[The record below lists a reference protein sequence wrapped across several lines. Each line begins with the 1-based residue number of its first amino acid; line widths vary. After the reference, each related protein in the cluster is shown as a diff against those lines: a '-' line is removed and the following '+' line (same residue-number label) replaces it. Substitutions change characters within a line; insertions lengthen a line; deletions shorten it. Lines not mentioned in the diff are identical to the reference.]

1 VLEQRG
7 IEVET
12 GVLVTDAHPRRV
24 VLSTGA
30 VVETDSIVWSAGV
43 RPDDPEGM
51 PAVER
56 SRSGRIVVDE
66 LFRLPGHDGVFVI
79 GDLASAD
86 HEGAELP
93 MLSPPAMQ
101 AGRHVARAILASAA
115 GSGEAVGPF
124 RYRDKGTMA
133 TIGRNAAV
141 AELGRLRLKGFFA
154 WAAWLTV
161 HLYYI
166 IGFRNRA
173 AVLASW
179 GWNYLRRDRP
189 IRIIAHIGQDPVS
202 DEFLADLAEPD
213 AQTGAA
219 DRTAGGET

>member
-1 VLEQRG
+1 MVRTNEPVRAARLPQRG
-7 IEVET
+7 
-12 GVLVTDAHPRRV
+12 
-24 VLSTGA
+24 
-30 VVETDSIVWSAGV
+30 
-43 RPDDPEGM
+43 
-51 PAVER
+51 
-56 SRSGRIVVDE
+56 SRS
-66 LFRLPGHDGVFVI
+66 PG
-79 GDLASAD
+79 AD
-86 HEGAELP
+86 
-93 MLSPPAMQ
+93 
-101 AGRHVARAILASAA
+101 
-115 GSGEAVGPF
+115 
-124 RYRDKGTMA
+124 
-133 TIGRNAAV
+133 
-141 AELGRLRLKGFFA
+141 RLKGFVA